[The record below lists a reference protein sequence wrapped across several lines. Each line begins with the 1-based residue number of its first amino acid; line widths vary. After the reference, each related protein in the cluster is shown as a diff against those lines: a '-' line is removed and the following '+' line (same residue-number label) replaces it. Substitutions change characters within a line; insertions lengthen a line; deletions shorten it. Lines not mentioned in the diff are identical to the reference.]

1 MADTLGLL
9 AEARQLASDLG
20 YEVREEPLGELP
32 GGSCIVA
39 GKRRILLNMEQSPA
53 EHVDVLVRALA
64 ADAAVATV
72 PTSRLLGQRLAA
84 ARS

>member
-9 AEARQLASDLG
+9 AEARQLANDLG

-32 GGSCIVA
+32 GGPCMVA
-39 GKRRILLNMEQSPA
+39 GQRRILLNMQQSPA
-53 EHVDVLVRALA
+53 DHLDVLVRAIA
-64 ADAAVATV
+64 ADAAVGSF
-72 PTSRLLGQRLAA
+72 PTSRLLAQRLAT